1 MLETRRKFIQK
12 TIRFTAYVISA
23 TGGLF
28 NTVIAN
34 AAWPA
39 DNFKETQ
46 LNDTLQQVF
55 GDQKFIETN
64 QIQVKLPKIAENGA
78 VVPIIITSNLEKV
91 ETFTILA
98 EKNPAPLVAQFT
110 LANETEAYVSARI
123 KMAET
128 SDIIVIAKAD
138 DIYYSKRIAVKVTI
152 GGCGGG

>member
-12 TIRFTAYVISA
+12 TFQFTAYVISV

-46 LNDTLQQVF
+46 LNDTLQQLF
-55 GDQKFIETN
+55 GRHKFIETD

-128 SDIIVIAKAD
+128 SDVIVIAKAGD
-138 DIYYSKRIAVKVTI
+138 VYYSKRIAVKVTI
-152 GGCGGG
+152 GGCGGD